1 MILSRSGT
9 VRIEFEVLASD
20 HEVLGHRLDGLV
32 VPRGVRVVQLNRGL
46 KAYRPD
52 SGTRIR
58 AGDVLVLLADLD
70 REPVLRTWLIDE
82 WGRSGGR
89 GGGGDHRATPRPS

>member
-20 HEVLGHRLDGLV
+20 HEVLGHRLDGLA

-46 KAYRPD
+46 KSYAPG
-52 SGTRIR
+52 SGTRVR
-58 AGDVLVLLADLD
+58 TGDVLVLLADLD
-70 REPVLRTWLIDE
+70 QEPALRTWLVHE
-82 WGRSGGR
+82 WGRIDERR
-89 GGGGDHRATPRPS
+89 GGPRVS

>member
-20 HEVLGHRLDGLV
+20 HEVLGHGLDELT

-52 SGTRIR
+52 SGTRVR

-70 REPVLRTWLIDE
+70 REPALRTWLLEE
-82 WGRSGGR
+82 WARTGGRSG
-89 GGGGDHRATPRPS
+89 RARP

>member
-20 HEVLGHRLDGLV
+20 HEVLGHRLDQLS

-46 KAYRPD
+46 RAYPPQ
-52 SGTRIR
+52 STTRVR
-58 AGDVLVLLADLD
+58 AGDVLIVLADLD
-70 REPVLRTWLIDE
+70 HESALRGWLVDE
-82 WGRSGGR
+82 WGRTYGLARRDTRDG
-89 GGGGDHRATPRPS
+89 PRPT

>member
-9 VRIEFEVLASD
+9 VRIEFEVLSSD
-20 HEVLGHRLDGLV
+20 YEVLGHPLDALD

-46 KAYRPD
+46 RAYRPD
-52 SGTRIR
+52 SATRIR

-70 REPVLRTWLIDE
+70 QEPALRTWLLDE
-82 WGRSGGR
+82 WGRSQGR
-89 GGGGDHRATPRPS
+89 DRDRRGTRRS

>member
-20 HEVLGHRLDGLV
+20 HEVLGHRLDRLS

-46 KAYRPD
+46 RAYPPG

-58 AGDVLVLLADLD
+58 AGDVLVVLADLD
-70 REPVLRTWLIDE
+70 QETALRSWLADDPG
-82 WGRSGGR
+82 WTYGLGRDTRDG
-89 GGGGDHRATPRPS
+89 PRPT

>member
-20 HEVLGHRLDGLV
+20 HEVLGHRLDELV

-46 KAYRPD
+46 QAYLPD
-52 SGTRIR
+52 SGTRVR

-70 REPVLRTWLIDE
+70 REPALRTLLLEE
-82 WGRSGGR
+82 WAHPDGRSGPAR
-89 GGGGDHRATPRPS
+89 LP

>member
-9 VRIEFEVLASD
+9 VRIEFEVLAAD
-20 HEVLGHRLDGLV
+20 HEVLGHRLDGLA

-46 KAYRPD
+46 RAYLPD

-70 REPVLRTWLIDE
+70 QEPALRMWLVEE
-82 WGRSGGR
+82 WGGSEGR
-89 GGGGDHRATPRPS
+89 GGERRHRPSPS